1 MINRGSVFAFLSAMI
16 VSLSANAK
24 QVEQE
29 MKLKRPNE
37 NKNEFTFS
45 CDAPSQCKACFEFDD
60 DSSKLLSELTDTKVK
75 TTIDVSYTFGF
86 ASGSMLTHV
95 NGNKVKIVK
104 PVCISK
110 YCDVGLLCK
119 KT

>member
-1 MINRGSVFAFLSAMI
+1 MINKSSVVAFLSTMI
-16 VSLSANAK
+16 VSLSVNAK

-29 MKLKRPNE
+29 MQLKRSSE
-37 NKNEFTFS
+37 NKNEFIFS
-45 CDAPSQCKACFEFDD
+45 CGAPGLCKACFEFDD

-86 ASGSMLTHV
+86 ASGAMLTHV

-110 YCDVGLLCK
+110 YCDVALLCK